1 MRAFIV
7 KDHRPAAS
15 GRDPIN
21 RMPRWRA
28 LTAAIACGVAC
39 AGVAACASAAPYN
52 PDHLGSAQVARI
64 AGICQFVMGLQPS
77 ERPVWGTHA
86 DTNVALGTSHFQG
99 CVTSLSDSL
108 QQVGT
113 ADAAAQADQDC
124 RAKGFAPNSPDL
136 AVCVLQA
143 LNTGSSVAAATRTPS
158 SPPAQTTATPARM
171 VAVGSFFYAS
181 PRETVRREQLACA
194 QLGLEPPGALFA
206 SCVQGLQ
213 QTFFT
218 IDNPVE

>member
-1 MRAFIV
+1 
-7 KDHRPAAS
+7 
-15 GRDPIN
+15 
-21 RMPRWRA
+21 
-28 LTAAIACGVAC
+28 
-39 AGVAACASAAPYN
+39 
-52 PDHLGSAQVARI
+52 
-64 AGICQFVMGLQPS
+64 MGLQPS

-124 RAKGFAPNSPDL
+124 RAKGFAPNSPEL

-143 LNTGSSVAAATRTPS
+143 LNTKTSVATA
-158 SPPAQTTATPARM
+158 PAQTSAAPARTF
-171 VAVGSFFYAS
+171 AVGSFFYAS

-206 SCVQGLQ
+206 RCVQGLQ